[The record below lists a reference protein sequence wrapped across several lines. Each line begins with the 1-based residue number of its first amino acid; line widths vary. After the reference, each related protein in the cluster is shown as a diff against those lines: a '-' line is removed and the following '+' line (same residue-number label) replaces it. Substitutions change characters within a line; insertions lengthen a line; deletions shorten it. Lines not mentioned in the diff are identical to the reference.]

1 MITHRQK
8 KMFIIFQCHSD
19 TQIKTSMTLIILTW
33 EGVSDV
39 KSLYKMDFKMDL

>member
-39 KSLYKMDFKMDL
+39 KKIVKSLYKMDL